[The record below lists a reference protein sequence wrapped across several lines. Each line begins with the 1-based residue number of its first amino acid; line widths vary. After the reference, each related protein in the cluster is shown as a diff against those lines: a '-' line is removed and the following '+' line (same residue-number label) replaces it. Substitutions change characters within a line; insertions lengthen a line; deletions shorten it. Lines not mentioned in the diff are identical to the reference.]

1 MSNASTFLGG
11 ASSGGAATHVG
22 AIVRGL
28 LAGNPDYL
36 PCDGSTYLKSAY
48 PALDTTCL
56 ETFGTNPIVRGGTVG
71 AADPVGLEVIGSRIF
86 VITKVATTVFHT
98 SDDGG
103 VTFTAR
109 TLPVNGNTIGKVMQ
123 ANGRVFILCTNSSN
137 GVYSTTDGVTWSD
150 HSTALNTAL
159 PWSATAYV
167 SAVGYIGG
175 LYVFM
180 RANNNAAAFLIATSP
195 DLTTFTQRDISSQ
208 IGAEAG
214 NMNTVSPSYP
224 LFYSSKFGM
233 VVGAYNAST
242 NYILTTPDGLN
253 FNSVVPYAL
262 SGATASNASLNERSY
277 ELPDGTIISSDG
289 LFGFNGLTRDLLS
302 ITRPVV
308 GGTSIRVAPL
318 WRALCARVNPT
329 ESATRVTFSENL
341 GATRTFVHLPSGSL
355 STYCRQ
361 IIANGKWLLAS
372 SSGVF
377 YYRDIDTTRFVTP
390 VIGTVDTSAYH
401 GGYYIKVR

>member
-11 ASSGGAATHVG
+11 VLSGGGATHVG

-71 AADPVGLEVIGSRIF
+71 AAEIVGLEVIGSRIF

-103 VTFTAR
+103 VTFNER
-109 TLPVNGNTIGKVMQ
+109 TLPVNGNTVGKVMQ
-123 ANGRVFILCTNSSN
+123 ANGRLFILCGGNSN
-137 GVYSTTDGVTWSD
+137 GVYSTADGVTWSN

-159 PWSATAYV
+159 PWSAPIYV

-180 RANNNAAAFLIATSP
+180 RQTSTAGALLIATSP
-195 DLTTFTQRDISSQ
+195 DLVTFTQRNITSQSS
-208 IGAEAG
+208 IGAE
-214 NMNTVSPSYP
+214 NISTVYPSSPVI
-224 LFYSSKFGM
+224 YSQRFGM
-233 VVGAYNAST
+233 VFAVYSGST
-242 NYILTTPDGLN
+242 NYLVATQDGLN
-253 FNSVVPYAL
+253 FYSAMPYAL
-262 SGATASNASLNERSY
+262 TGATPTSVSLSQRSY
-277 ELPDGTIISSDG
+277 ELPDGVIVSSDG
-289 LFGFNGLTRDLLS
+289 LYNFSGTLRSLES
-302 ITRPVV
+302 IVRPSVQGSV
-308 GGTSIRVAPL
+308 SIAPL
-318 WRALCARVNPT
+318 WRALCARVYIY
-329 ESATRVTFSENL
+329 ESTTRVLFSENL
-341 GATRTFVHLPSGSL
+341 GVTKKSVLLPSGTLGQYSL
-355 STYCRQ
+355 QT
-361 IIANGKWLLAS
+361 IANNRWFLAN
-372 SSGVF
+372 SSGAF

-390 VIGTVDTSAYH
+390 VMRDADSDLYYGKL
-401 GGYYIKVR
+401 YIKVR